1 MTMTGYRT
9 QSRRDAKAQSGDR
22 KSDPLRLRASASNP
36 LIRVRGLTRRF
47 GRVYALKG
55 VDLDVAAGERVVI
68 FGPNGAGKTTLLQIM
83 ATLSRPTS
91 GKILLAGHDLARA
104 ADSARGHI
112 GFVTH
117 QPLLYDSLT
126 ARENLIF
133 YGGLYS
139 VLDAP
144 ARADYL
150 LQMVGL
156 YRRRHDPVRTF
167 SRGMVQRLAIARAL
181 MHDPAIL
188 LLDEPD
194 TGLDPQAAEELFPML
209 WESGGKRRTV
219 VMATHHLDL
228 GLAWSHR
235 FAILYG
241 GRIVHNGSLTGLSPN
256 DLRSIYREHTGG
268 ES

>member
-1 MTMTGYRT
+1 MDLSLVARKTDMGSLEREDRT
-9 QSRRDAKAQSGDR
+9 RRIGAFEPS
-22 KSDPLRLRASASNP
+22 P
-36 LIRVRGLTRRF
+36 LIRVRGLTKRF

-55 VDLDVAAGERVVI
+55 VDLDVASGERLVI
-68 FGPNGAGKTTLLQIM
+68 FGPNGAGKTTLLQVL
-83 ATLSRPTS
+83 ATLLRPTS
-91 GKILLAGHDLARA
+91 GRVTLAGHDLGRA
-104 ADSARGHI
+104 ADSARRHI

-139 VLDAP
+139 VPDAP
-144 ARADYL
+144 ARADDL
-150 LQMVGL
+150 LRMVGL
-156 YRRRHDPVRTF
+156 YRRRNDLVRTF
-167 SRGMVQRLAIARAL
+167 SRGMVQRLTIARAL

-194 TGLDPQAAEELFPML
+194 TGLDPQAADGLFPML

-219 VMATHHLDL
+219 VMTTHHLDL
-228 GLAWSHR
+228 GLAWAHR

-241 GRIVHNGSLTGLSPN
+241 GRIVHVGDAGGLSLE
-256 DLRSIYREHTGG
+256 DLRALYRERTGG
-268 ES
+268 EA